1 MTTDE
6 AYVFYGLEDQEEL
19 DFDPSEVI
27 ERVLE
32 DACEKA
38 GEGFDAIADRIE
50 WPIRVLEYKHLT
62 PSESNIVSIAL
73 DSVLDHL
80 FEEYGNPDGG
90 GDDPTDDMRTAARR
104 LAKVAIRDF
113 QVWRCEPTGEVTEYT
128 REEVKK
134 EEVE

>member
-1 MTTDE
+1 MNKDE
-6 AYVFYGLEDQEEL
+6 AIVFYGLEDQEEL
-19 DFDPSEVI
+19 DGDPIVVI

-38 GEGFDAIADRIE
+38 GESFDTIADRIE
-50 WPIRVLEYKHLT
+50 WPIKVLEYRHLI
-62 PSESNIVSIAL
+62 PSESNITSIAL

-80 FEEYGNPDGG
+80 YEEYGNPDSD

-113 QVWRCEPTGEVTEYT
+113 QVWACEPTGEFFEYT

-134 EEVE
+134 EEGI